1 MKQFVDDE
9 TGYRTWISRHPDG
22 YVVNAARLPRP
33 SYLVLHRA
41 TCRTINGTPARGE
54 FWTRDFR
61 KTCSTQRSE
70 LENWAR
76 HVVGGKLSPCGLC
89 RP

>member
-1 MKQFVDDE
+1 VQQFIDDE
-9 TGYRTWISRHPDG
+9 SGYLTWLSRHPNG
-22 YVVNAARLPRP
+22 YVVNAAREPRP

-41 TCRTINGTPARGE
+41 TCGTISGTPARGDL
-54 FWTRDFR
+54 WTRDLS

-70 LENWAR
+70 LEDWAR
-76 HVVGGKLSPCGLC
+76 HVVGGSVGPCGLC